1 MSLPPGEPTGIPPA
15 SGPSSPRSSWRWWAL
30 AVIALAQLMIMLDAT
45 IVNIALPSAQAD
57 LGFSD
62 NDRQWVVTAYALT
75 FGSLLLIG
83 GRIADLFGRK
93 ETFLAGVIGFAAASA
108 LGGAAGN
115 FEVLVLARALQGISG
130 ALLAPAALSL
140 LTTIFTDVKER
151 GRAFSIFGAVAGAG
165 GALGNLLGGVLT
177 EYLNWRWTLYIN
189 LAFAAV
195 VFLGGLLLIERQPRA
210 TQRAKLDVPGAV
222 LVTLGLFGL
231 VYGFSNAE
239 SRGWGSPASWG
250 LLVGGLALL
259 ALFAYWQ
266 STTARPLLPL
276 RILLDRDRGAS
287 QIAILVATGGM
298 YAVALFLAYYMQ
310 QTLGYT
316 PVEAGLAFLPIP
328 VALVVASG
336 LAVGVLMPRVGPKI
350 VIPLG
355 MALLAVGMVW
365 FTRLELDSTYIGGLL
380 PPLLVLGLGL
390 GLVYAPAIDLATYR
404 VQEEDSG
411 VASAAVNT
419 TQQIGGS
426 LGIAVLNTLAAT
438 AASSCLSGRQAT
450 PEVLAEAALHGYS
463 TAYWWAAGLAAVGLV
478 VTFLLYRPG
487 VREKSPDAAKT
498 VAM

>member
-1 MSLPPGEPTGIPPA
+1 MSASTTELTGIPPE
-15 SGPSSPRSSWRWWAL
+15 SGPPSPRSSLRWWAL
-30 AVIALAQLMIMLDAT
+30 AVIGLAQLMIMLDAT

-83 GRIADLFGRK
+83 GRVADLFGRK
-93 ETFLAGVIGFAAASA
+93 QAFLAGVIGFAAASA
-108 LGGAAGN
+108 LGGAAGS
-115 FEVLVLARALQGISG
+115 FELLVLARAIQGISG

-151 GRAFSIFGAVAGAG
+151 GRAFAIFGAIAGAG
-165 GALGNLLGGVLT
+165 GALGNLLGGLLT

-189 LAFAAV
+189 LSFAAV
-195 VFLGGLLLIERQPRA
+195 ALLGGLLLIERQSRA
-210 TQRAKLDVPGAV
+210 EQRPKLDVPGAV

-239 SRGWGSPASWG
+239 SRGWSSPASWG
-250 LLVGGLALL
+250 LLAGGLALI

-266 STTARPLLPL
+266 STTAGPLLPL

-310 QTLGYT
+310 QTLKYT

-328 VALVVASG
+328 AALVVASA

-355 MALLAVGMVW
+355 MALLGVGMVW
-365 FTRLELDSTYIGGLL
+365 FTRLDLDSTYTGGIL

-404 VQEEDSG
+404 VHEDDAG

-419 TQQIGGS
+419 SQQIGGS

-438 AASSCLSGRQAT
+438 AAGSYLSSRQAT
-450 PEVLAEAALHGYS
+450 PEVIAGAALHGYS

-478 VTFLLYRPG
+478 VTFALYRPG
-487 VREKSPDAAKT
+487 VREKSPDAVKA

>member
-1 MSLPPGEPTGIPPA
+1 MSSSTDARTGIPPE
-15 SGPSSPRSSWRWWAL
+15 SGPPSQQSSRRWWAL
-30 AVIALAQLMIMLDAT
+30 SVIGLAQLMIMLDAT

-62 NDRQWVVTAYALT
+62 NNRQWIVTAYALT

-93 ETFLAGVIGFAAASA
+93 ETFLAGVIGFAGASV

-115 FEVLVLARALQGISG
+115 FELLVLARALQGVSG

-151 GRAFSIFGAVAGAG
+151 GRAFAIFGAIAGAG

-177 EYLNWRWTLYIN
+177 EYLTWRWTLYIN
-189 LAFAAV
+189 LAFAAAA
-195 VFLGGLLLIERQPRA
+195 FLGGLLLIERQPKAAERG
-210 TQRAKLDVPGAV
+210 KLDVPGAV

-239 SRGWGSPASWG
+239 SHGWGSPATWG
-250 LLVGGLALL
+250 LLVAGVVLL
-259 ALFAYWQ
+259 AAFVRWQ
-266 STTARPLLPL
+266 SAAPRPLLPL

-310 QTLGYT
+310 QTLQYS

-328 VALVVASG
+328 VSLVLASG

-355 MALLAVGMVW
+355 MALLASGMVW
-365 FTRLELDSTYIGGLL
+365 FTRLELDSTYTGGIL

-404 VQEEDSG
+404 VHEDDAG

-426 LGIAVLNTLAAT
+426 LGIAVLNTLAAS
-438 AASSCLSGRQAT
+438 AAGSYLSSRQPT
-450 PEVLAEAALHGYS
+450 PQVIAEAGLHSYS
-463 TAYWWAAGLAAVGLV
+463 TAYWWAAGLCAVGLV

-487 VREKSPDAAKT
+487 VPQKSPDAVKT

>member
-1 MSLPPGEPTGIPPA
+1 MSLPTGELTSIPPE
-15 SGPSSPRSSWRWWAL
+15 SRPSSPPSSRRWWAL
-30 AVIALAQLMIMLDAT
+30 AVIGLAQLMIMLDAT

-62 NDRQWVVTAYALT
+62 NDRQWIVTAYALT

-93 ETFLAGVIGFAAASA
+93 QTFLAGVIGFAAASV

-115 FEVLVLARALQGISG
+115 FELLVLARALQGVSG

-140 LTTIFTDVKER
+140 LTTLFTDVKER
-151 GRAFSIFGAVAGAG
+151 GRAFSIFGAIAGAG

-189 LAFAAV
+189 LAFAAAA
-195 VFLGGLLLIERQPRA
+195 FLGGLLLIERQPRA
-210 TQRAKLDVPGAV
+210 TQRAKLDIPGAV

-250 LLVGGLALL
+250 LLVGGLVLL
-259 ALFAYWQ
+259 VLFAYWQ

-310 QTLGYT
+310 QTLKYT

-355 MALLAVGMVW
+355 MALLGVGMIW
-365 FTRLELDSTYIGGLL
+365 FTRLELDSTYASGIL
-380 PPLLVLGLGL
+380 PPLIVLGLGL
-390 GLVYAPAIDLATYR
+390 GMVYAPAIDLATYR
-404 VQEEDSG
+404 VHEDDSG

-426 LGIAVLNTLAAT
+426 LGIAVLNTLAAS
-438 AASSCLSGRQAT
+438 AASSYLSSRQAT
-450 PEVLAEAALHGYS
+450 PEVFAEAALHSYS

-487 VREKSPDAAKT
+487 VREKSPDAVKT